1 MKKLWNIISIAMP
14 EDMTSGAF
22 LAANIVCWTLA
33 TLVVGSFFGMVVTQ
47 SATVNNFLNILCAS
61 IYAGIIFG
69 LFGGIIFLMRKKS

>member
-14 EDMTSGAF
+14 EDMTAGTF
-22 LAANIVCWTLA
+22 LAANIVCWTLG

-47 SATVNNFLNILCAS
+47 SATVNNFLNILCAA